1 MSAAPSTTKRNPPSA
16 LKLWS
21 LRILFFALGLLG
33 IGLVG
38 AWFTVAFG
46 GVAGVE
52 LCPQTFERRA
62 FTYYEIPLTG
72 WQVSKVTRTNRTG
85 DMEEYLVNQKL
96 LPKKPKG
103 ETIWHIVTATR
114 GRRSWTGDAQI
125 LTNYIDAE
133 DSSGDSIWLKWT
145 QANPKLAGV
154 LWPAI
159 SQLAIDELYIYVP
172 EVLALA
178 EGTEDAK
185 DQAGFSPQLNKRL
198 GQAYHAAALRCQQAD
213 NHEAAVHYLDQAL
226 RYEPGKAEYVAAR
239 SKSSEALKG
248 QSKSNP

>member
-72 WQVSKVTRTNRTG
+72 WQVSKVTRTN
-85 DMEEYLVNQKL
+85 L
-96 LPKKPKG
+96 
-103 ETIWHIVTATR
+103 
-114 GRRSWTGDAQI
+114 TGDAQI

-226 RYEPGKAEYVAAR
+226 RYEPGQAEYVAAR
-239 SKSSEALKG
+239 STTSEALKG